1 MSDRPEVRI
10 RGWSWWLARILLT
23 PVLRWGYRVRAT
35 GIEYVPKTG
44 AVLFVANHISMWD
57 PPMIGYALMAR
68 RRLYF
73 MAKRELFGFPGA
85 GAIFRGFGA
94 FPVDRGGADRS
105 AIRTARAILD
115 RGDALLM
122 FPEGT
127 RHASG
132 APGPA
137 WPGAGTLAQAED
149 VRVVPIRITGSNRR
163 FGPVEVAIGPQ
174 LDISDLADGSRSERN
189 QAIADRM
196 MQAISRL
203 GMTPAGVD
211 GG

>member
-1 MSDRPEVRI
+1 MSDQPEVRI
-10 RGWSWWLARILLT
+10 RGWEWWIARVLFS
-23 PVLRWGYRVRAT
+23 PVMRWGFRVRAT
-35 GIEYVPKTG
+35 GIEHVPTSG
-44 AVLFVANHISMWD
+44 PTLFVSNHISMWD

-73 MAKRELFGFPGA
+73 MAKAELFGFPGT
-85 GAIFRGFGA
+85 GAIFRGLGA

-105 AIRTARAILD
+105 AIRTARDILG

-127 RHASG
+127 RHTSG
-132 APGPA
+132 SPGPA
-137 WPGAGTLAQAED
+137 WPGAGTLAQAD
-149 VRVVPIRITGSNRR
+149 GVRVVPLRITGSNRR
-163 FGPVEVAIGPQ
+163 LGPVEVAIGPQ
-174 LDISDLADGSRSERN
+174 IDISDVADGPRSERN

-203 GMTPAGVD
+203 GSAPAGVENA
-211 GG
+211 